1 MSVDIAHCR
10 HDDLYV
16 TRVSY
21 IMKNGNFEFSSV
33 GPDGKTVWS
42 VTLNVLT
49 VSIYNI
55 SVFVKM
61 VNLSQNDIPT
71 ITKVQFTVEKITDKK
86 RKLLDDDCWN
96 QNVIYDKDGHQ
107 MEFVLRF
114 SAREWMREK
123 DVLVFEV
130 ITRMK
135 PTEVGELSHK
145 QITNDLDDIYNNK
158 DFSDVILICGNSK
171 FQCHKVFL
179 ATRSPVFK
187 AMLTVDM
194 KEKNSGEVHIKDVAA
209 DVMEELLQFIYK
221 GKSSNFDKYVTDL
234 LFAADKYQIDSLKE
248 QCEKKLISSIESG
261 NCFSLLIIG
270 DTCSQDLKKSASE
283 FLIKNRASIEYKDSL
298 VNHPSLMNELLS
310 KVFTKRK

>member
-10 HDDLYV
+10 HGDLYV

-21 IMKNGNFEFSSV
+21 IMKNGNFDFSSA
-33 GPDGKTVWS
+33 GPDGKTDWS
-42 VTLNVLT
+42 VTLNVLP
-49 VSIYNI
+49 VSICNI

-61 VNLSQNDIPT
+61 VNLSQNNIP
-71 ITKVQFTVEKITDKK
+71 TKVQFTVEKITDKK

-96 QNVIYDKDGHQ
+96 QNVIYDNDGHQ
-107 MEFVLRF
+107 IEFVLRF
-114 SAREWMREK
+114 SATEWMREK

-135 PTEVGELSHK
+135 PTEIGQLSHK
-145 QITNDLDDIYNNK
+145 QITNDLDDILSNK
-158 DFSDVILICGNSK
+158 DFSDVIVICGDSK
-171 FQCHKVFL
+171 FHCHKVFL
-179 ATRSPVFK
+179 AARSPVFK

-194 KEKNSGEVHIKDVAA
+194 KEKNSSEVHIEDVTA

-270 DTCSQDLKKSASE
+270 DTCSQNLKKSASE
-283 FLIKNRASIEYKDSL
+283 FLIKNRGSIEYKDSL

-310 KVFTKRK
+310 KVFTKGN